1 MDIISNN
8 TMTHP
13 IIDNIRASLVRHS
26 FLIYFLIGE
35 QLLYRILLFSV
46 KPQHEWA
53 IGVHLSPSFWTS
65 LPSLSPSH
73 PSRLIQA
80 PVWIPKTNSK
90 FPLAIYF
97 IYGNVSF
104 HVILSI
110 HLTPVFLPGKSHGW
124 RSLAGYSQWGHKE
137 LNMTE
142 QLQFHSQIGVR
153 S

>member
-1 MDIISNN
+1 
-8 TMTHP
+8 MTHP

-110 HLTPVFLPGKSHGW
+110 HLQTFLMLLNFPIISLLQCDLISESLYIFKNCIYLFNFWLCWVFVAAQAFL
-124 RSLAGYSQWGHKE
+124 
-137 LNMTE
+137 
-142 QLQFHSQIGVR
+142 
-153 S
+153 

>member
-1 MDIISNN
+1 
-8 TMTHP
+8 MTHP

-65 LPSLSPSH
+65 LPSLSPSP

-110 HLTPVFLPGKSHGW
+110 HLQTFLMLLNFPIIGLLQCDFISESLYIFKNCIYLFNFWLCWVFVAAQAFL
-124 RSLAGYSQWGHKE
+124 
-137 LNMTE
+137 
-142 QLQFHSQIGVR
+142 
-153 S
+153 